1 MSTLQEQLKWFEEF
15 QTSEQHAHFKKRPIA
30 YFCAEFGLG
39 DKSPTY
45 AGGLGVL
52 AGDVIREAADR
63 DVPMIAVGLYYHYGY
78 SCGATGHVG
87 RSLDECHR
95 FTPEGVGLKPVN
107 DKHGNRLTVNVPIK
121 DRQVEVQAWEW
132 RDGDVVVYLLDT
144 DVEANASNDRR
155 ITDWLYVGDKEM
167 RFKQEMVL
175 GIGGLRMVEAMDY
188 HPAIY
193 HMNEG
198 HSAILA
204 FELIRHQMEER
215 EIGFDE
221 AKQFVRRR
229 VVMTNHTLVAAGN
242 ETYSNDLVAL
252 MLDGYARELQVPIQE
267 LVKMGLV
274 QESST
279 FSMTMLALRMC
290 GVVNAVSKLHAEKA
304 REIWS
309 DHPMVAVTNGVHI
322 PTWDMIKGVGDAP
335 GDMWAA
341 HQARKRELLKFIEEK
356 SGDKFGEDELL
367 IGWARR
373 FVQYKRPLSILKN
386 LERFIDIAQR
396 EGKKVRMVYAGV
408 PHSSDEVGQGLFK
421 ELQQMMKGELNGI
434 VTYLS
439 EYSIEEAQLLVSGCD
454 VWLNTPVVG
463 FEACGTS
470 GMKAAM
476 NGCLT
481 FSTKDGWVDEAEMF
495 GVGWLIDSVKIS
507 ENSLEILENQIVPM
521 YFNRNDSDVPE
532 DWERHMRNSRDM
544 AMNQFSAT
552 RMVRKYVKMLYL

>member
-1 MSTLQEQLKWFEEF
+1 MSTLQEQLNWFQEF
-15 QTSEQHAHFKKRPIA
+15 KDSETHARFKKRPIA
-30 YFCAEFGLG
+30 YFCAEYGLG

-78 SCGATGHVG
+78 SCGASGHVG

-95 FTPEGVGLKPVN
+95 VTPEGIGLKPVN
-107 DKHGNRLTVNVPIK
+107 NEHGNRLQVKVPVK
-121 DRQVEVQAWEW
+121 DRQVVVQAWEW
-132 RDGDVVVYLLDT
+132 RDDDVVVYLLDT
-144 DVEANASNDRR
+144 DIEDNEPNDRR

-167 RFKQEMVL
+167 RLKQEMIL
-175 GIGGLRMVEAMDY
+175 GIGGLRMVEAMKY
-188 HPAIY
+188 HPSIY

-204 FELIRHQMEER
+204 FELIRHQMKER

-242 ETYSNDLVAL
+242 EVYSNDLVAL
-252 MLDGYARELQVPIQE
+252 MLDGYAHELQVPVQE

-304 REIWS
+304 REIWA
-309 DHPMVAVTNGVHI
+309 DHPMVAVTNGVHM
-322 PTWDMIKGVGDAP
+322 PTWDMIKGVGNES
-335 GDMWAA
+335 GEIWAA
-341 HQARKRELLKFIEEK
+341 HQGRKRELLKFLEK
-356 SGDKFGEDELL
+356 KSDIKFGEDELL

-373 FVQYKRPLSILKN
+373 FVQYKRPLAILKN
-386 LERFIDIAQR
+386 LERFIEIAKQ
-396 EGKKVRMVYAGV
+396 EGRPVRMVYAGV
-408 PHSSDEVGQGLFK
+408 PHSSDEVGQGLLK
-421 ELQQMMKGELNGI
+421 ELKQKIEGELKGI
-434 VTYLS
+434 VTYVH
-439 EYSIEEAQLLVSGCD
+439 EYSIEEAQLMVSGCD

-470 GMKAAM
+470 GMKAAL

-481 FSTKDGWVDEAEMF
+481 FSTKDGWVDEAEMY

-507 ENSLEILENQIVPM
+507 DNSLDILENEIVPM
-521 YFNRNDSDVPE
+521 YYERNDAGVPE
-532 DWERHMRNSRDM
+532 EWERHMRNSRDM
-544 AMNQFSAT
+544 AKNQFSAT